1 MKKRTQGRYL
11 DSGLFLCG
19 IYWSSPINPR
29 LPAGPDTPY
38 DFTEKLAGSIAR
50 INSYH
55 AHAFRRERVTA
66 SILLVEDDRPIAEN
80 VILALAREN
89 LDCRHVTLAAEGLA
103 LLHGSS
109 FDLAIL
115 DVGLPDGNGF
125 DLCRTLRTFSDL
137 PVIFLTA
144 RSDEIDRVV
153 GLEIGADDY
162 VLKPF
167 SPRELAA
174 RVKTIL
180 RRSRNGSVNSPPAA
194 TSTFLQVDDERARIV
209 CRGQPLELSRSE
221 YLMLKTLAARPEK
234 VFSRAELMDA
244 AGLAEASLERSVDTH
259 IKSLRAKLA
268 ACAPDVDPIQTHR
281 GLGYSLTRIAT

>member
-1 MKKRTQGRYL
+1 M
-11 DSGLFLCG
+11 
-19 IYWSSPINPR
+19 
-29 LPAGPDTPY
+29 PAT
-38 DFTEKLAGSIAR
+38 
-50 INSYH
+50 
-55 AHAFRRERVTA
+55 
-66 SILLVEDDRPIAEN
+66 ILLVEDDRPIAEN
-80 VILALAREN
+80 VTLALGREN
-89 LDCRHVTLAAEGLA
+89 MDCRHVALAADALA
-103 LLHGSS
+103 ALRTGG
-109 FDLAIL
+109 FDLVIL

-125 DLCRTLRTFSDL
+125 DVCRTLRGFSDI

-180 RRSRNGSVNSPPAA
+180 RRIRSHPDTPQGASSDSPP
-194 TSTFLQVDDERARIV
+194 FLVVDEDRARIT
-209 CRGQPLELSRSE
+209 CRGMFLELSRTE
-221 YLMLKTLAARPEK
+221 YLMLKALAARPEK

-268 ACAPDVDPIQTHR
+268 VHAPDADPIRTHR
-281 GLGYSLTRIAT
+281 GLGYSLAREPT

>member
-1 MKKRTQGRYL
+1 M
-11 DSGLFLCG
+11 
-19 IYWSSPINPR
+19 
-29 LPAGPDTPY
+29 TP
-38 DFTEKLAGSIAR
+38 
-50 INSYH
+50 
-55 AHAFRRERVTA
+55 
-66 SILLVEDDRPIAEN
+66 SILLVEDDRPIADN

-89 LDCRHVTLAAEGLA
+89 MECRHVTLAAEGLA
-103 LLHGSS
+103 LLAAGS

-125 DLCRTLRTFSDL
+125 DVCRTLRGFSDI

-180 RRSRNGSVNSPPAA
+180 RRSRNGAVSAPANAA
-194 TSTFLQVDDERARIV
+194 TALIQVDDERARIV
-209 CRGQPLELSRSE
+209 CLGHALDLSRTE
-221 YLMLKTLAARPEK
+221 YLMLKAMAARPEK

-259 IKSLRAKLA
+259 IKALRAKLA
-268 ACAPDVDPIQTHR
+268 EAAPDCDLIRTHR
-281 GLGYSLTRIAT
+281 GLGYSLVRDGA

>member
-1 MKKRTQGRYL
+1 M
-11 DSGLFLCG
+11 S
-19 IYWSSPINPR
+19 
-29 LPAGPDTPY
+29 
-38 DFTEKLAGSIAR
+38 
-50 INSYH
+50 
-55 AHAFRRERVTA
+55 A

-80 VILALAREN
+80 VSLALAREGI
-89 LDCRHVTLAAEGLA
+89 DCRHVTLAAEGLS
-103 LLHGSS
+103 LLRESR

-125 DLCRTLRTFSDL
+125 DLCRIVRGFSDV
-137 PVIFLTA
+137 PIIFLTA
-144 RSDEIDRVV
+144 RADEIDRVV

-180 RRSRNGSVNSPPAA
+180 RRMQPARTTA
-194 TSTFLQVDDERARIV
+194 AMLISTGIKIDEERAAITLDGRY
-209 CRGQPLELSRSE
+209 LDLSRAE
-221 YLMLKTLAARPEK
+221 YLMLKRLASRPGK
-234 VFSRAELMDA
+234 VFSRSELMDA

-268 ACAPDVDPIQTHR
+268 EHAPHADLIRTHR
-281 GLGYSLTRIAT
+281 GLGYSLASDPQ

>member
-1 MKKRTQGRYL
+1 MT
-11 DSGLFLCG
+11 
-19 IYWSSPINPR
+19 
-29 LPAGPDTPY
+29 
-38 DFTEKLAGSIAR
+38 
-50 INSYH
+50 
-55 AHAFRRERVTA
+55 V
-66 SILLVEDDRPIAEN
+66 SILLVEDDKPIADN
-80 VILALAREN
+80 VMLALAREN
-89 LDCRHVTLAAEGLA
+89 MGCRHTTLAAEGLA
-103 LLHGSS
+103 LLATGK

-125 DLCRTLRTFSDL
+125 DVCRTLRGFSDI

-180 RRSRNGSVNSPPAA
+180 RRSRNGAVSANATAA
-194 TSTFLQVDDERARIV
+194 TALIKVDDERARIV
-209 CRGQPLELSRSE
+209 CLGQPLDLSRTE
-221 YLMLKTLAARPEK
+221 YLMLKAMAARPEK

-259 IKSLRAKLA
+259 IKALRAKVA
-268 ACAPDVDPIQTHR
+268 AAAPDSDLIRTHR
-281 GLGYSLTRIAT
+281 GLGYSLARDGA

>member
-1 MKKRTQGRYL
+1 M
-11 DSGLFLCG
+11 
-19 IYWSSPINPR
+19 
-29 LPAGPDTPY
+29 
-38 DFTEKLAGSIAR
+38 
-50 INSYH
+50 
-55 AHAFRRERVTA
+55 TA

-103 LLHGSS
+103 LLRGGG

-125 DLCRTLRTFSDL
+125 DLCRTLRGFSDV

-180 RRSRNGSVNSPPAA
+180 RRVGGKNGNGSVATPPAA
-194 TSTFLQVDDERARIV
+194 PSATPPAFIQVDAERARIV
-209 CRGQPLELSRSE
+209 CRGQLLDLSRSE
-221 YLMLKTLAARPEK
+221 YLILKALAARPEK

>member
-1 MKKRTQGRYL
+1 MAT
-11 DSGLFLCG
+11 
-19 IYWSSPINPR
+19 
-29 LPAGPDTPY
+29 
-38 DFTEKLAGSIAR
+38 
-50 INSYH
+50 
-55 AHAFRRERVTA
+55 
-66 SILLVEDDRPIAEN
+66 SILLVEDDRPIADN
-80 VILALAREN
+80 VLLALARERM
-89 LDCRHVTLAAEGLA
+89 DCHHVTLAAEALA
-103 LLHGSS
+103 LLRTGG

-115 DVGLPDGNGF
+115 DIGLPDGNGF
-125 DLCRTLRTFSDL
+125 ELCRTLRGFSDI

-144 RSDEIDRVV
+144 RADEIDRVV

-180 RRSRNGSVNSPPAA
+180 RRVGDNKCGRNNGNSGNNAAMPAA
-194 TSTFLQVDDERARIV
+194 FIQVDDERARIA
-209 CRGQPLELSRSE
+209 CRGRPLELSRSE
-221 YLMLKTLAARPEK
+221 YLMLKTLTARPEK

-268 ACAPDVDPIQTHR
+268 ECAPDVDLIRTHR
-281 GLGYSLTRIAT
+281 GLGYSLARIAT

>member
-1 MKKRTQGRYL
+1 MT
-11 DSGLFLCG
+11 
-19 IYWSSPINPR
+19 
-29 LPAGPDTPY
+29 
-38 DFTEKLAGSIAR
+38 
-50 INSYH
+50 
-55 AHAFRRERVTA
+55 V
-66 SILLVEDDRPIAEN
+66 SILLVEDDKPIADN
-80 VILALAREN
+80 VMLALAREN
-89 LDCRHVTLAAEGLA
+89 MDCRHTTLAAEGLA
-103 LLHGSS
+103 LLATGN

-125 DLCRTLRTFSDL
+125 DMCRTLRSFSDI

-180 RRSRNGSVNSPPAA
+180 RRSRNGAVSATAA
-194 TSTFLQVDDERARIV
+194 TATATATATALIKVDDERARIV
-209 CRGQPLELSRSE
+209 CLGQPLDLSRTE
-221 YLMLKTLAARPEK
+221 YLMLKALAARPEK
-234 VFSRAELMDA
+234 VFSRGELMDA

-259 IKSLRAKLA
+259 IKALRAKLA
-268 ACAPDVDPIQTHR
+268 EAAPDSDLIRTHR
-281 GLGYSLTRIAT
+281 GLGYSLVRDGA

>member
-1 MKKRTQGRYL
+1 
-11 DSGLFLCG
+11 
-19 IYWSSPINPR
+19 
-29 LPAGPDTPY
+29 
-38 DFTEKLAGSIAR
+38 
-50 INSYH
+50 
-55 AHAFRRERVTA
+55 VTA
-66 SILLVEDDRPIAEN
+66 TILLVEDDRPIADN
-80 VILALAREN
+80 VVMALAREG
-89 LDCRHVTLAAEGLA
+89 LTCRHVALAAEGLA
-103 LLHGSS
+103 LLRGGG

-125 DLCRTLRTFSDL
+125 DLCRKLRGFSDV

-180 RRSRNGSVNSPPAA
+180 RRSRPAIAAPAA
-194 TSTFLQVDDERARIV
+194 APTALIEVDPDRARV
-209 CRGQPLELSRSE
+209 LCRGHVLDLSRAE
-221 YLMLKTLAARPEK
+221 YLILKAMAARPEK

-244 AGLAEASLERSVDTH
+244 AGLAEASLERAVDTH
-259 IKSLRAKLA
+259 IKALRAKLA
-268 ACAPDVDPIQTHR
+268 ALGADPIRTHR
-281 GLGYSLTRIAT
+281 GLGYSLDKYDHPL

>member
-1 MKKRTQGRYL
+1 MTV
-11 DSGLFLCG
+11 S
-19 IYWSSPINPR
+19 
-29 LPAGPDTPY
+29 
-38 DFTEKLAGSIAR
+38 
-50 INSYH
+50 
-55 AHAFRRERVTA
+55 
-66 SILLVEDDRPIAEN
+66 LLLIEDDKAIADN

-89 LDCRHVTLAAEGLA
+89 IDCRHTALATEGLA
-103 LLHGSS
+103 LLKAGG

-125 DLCRTLRTFSDL
+125 DVCRALRGFSDI

-180 RRSRNGSVNSPPAA
+180 RRSRNGRAAPAEPSAAPPARPPA
-194 TSTFLQVDDERARIV
+194 FVEVDEERARIL
-209 CRGQPLELSRSE
+209 CRGRALDLSRAE
-221 YLMLKTLAARPEK
+221 YLMLKAMAARPEK

-244 AGLAEASLERSVDTH
+244 AGLAEASLERAVDTH

-268 ACAPDVDPIQTHR
+268 ACAPEADPIRTHR
-281 GLGYSLTRIAT
+281 GLGYSLERL

>member
-1 MKKRTQGRYL
+1 M
-11 DSGLFLCG
+11 
-19 IYWSSPINPR
+19 
-29 LPAGPDTPY
+29 
-38 DFTEKLAGSIAR
+38 
-50 INSYH
+50 
-55 AHAFRRERVTA
+55 TA
-66 SILLVEDDRPIAEN
+66 SILLVEDDRPIADN

-89 LDCRHVTLAAEGLA
+89 MDCRHVALAAEGLA
-103 LLHGSS
+103 LLAAGG

-125 DLCRTLRTFSDL
+125 DVCRTLRGFSDI

-180 RRSRNGSVNSPPAA
+180 RRSRNGAVNSNAGPATA
-194 TSTFLQVDDERARIV
+194 FIQVDDERARIV
-209 CRGQPLELSRSE
+209 CLGQALDLSRTE
-221 YLMLKTLAARPEK
+221 YLILKAMASRPEK

-259 IKSLRAKLA
+259 IKALRAKVA
-268 ACAPDVDPIQTHR
+268 AAAPDSDLIRTHR
-281 GLGYSLTRIAT
+281 GLGYSLARDGA

>member
-1 MKKRTQGRYL
+1 M
-11 DSGLFLCG
+11 
-19 IYWSSPINPR
+19 
-29 LPAGPDTPY
+29 
-38 DFTEKLAGSIAR
+38 
-50 INSYH
+50 
-55 AHAFRRERVTA
+55 TA
-66 SILLVEDDRPIAEN
+66 SILLVEDDRPIADN

-89 LDCRHVTLAAEGLA
+89 MDCRHVTLAAEGLA
-103 LLHGSS
+103 LLAAGG

-125 DLCRTLRTFSDL
+125 DVCRALRGFSDI

-180 RRSRNGSVNSPPAA
+180 RRSRNGAVSATAA
-194 TSTFLQVDDERARIV
+194 TALIQVDDERARIV
-209 CRGQPLELSRSE
+209 CLGQPLDLSRTE
-221 YLMLKTLAARPEK
+221 YLMLKAMAARPEK
-234 VFSRAELMDA
+234 VFSRAELMDV

-259 IKSLRAKLA
+259 IKALRAKLA
-268 ACAPDVDPIQTHR
+268 EAAPDSDLIRTHR
-281 GLGYSLTRIAT
+281 GLGYSLVRDAA

>member
-1 MKKRTQGRYL
+1 M
-11 DSGLFLCG
+11 
-19 IYWSSPINPR
+19 NP
-29 LPAGPDTPY
+29 
-38 DFTEKLAGSIAR
+38 
-50 INSYH
+50 
-55 AHAFRRERVTA
+55 

-80 VILALAREN
+80 VVLALARES
-89 LDCRHVTLAAEGLA
+89 LDCHHVTLASEGLA
-103 LLHGSS
+103 LLRLDN

-125 DLCRTLRTFSDL
+125 ELCRTLRTFSDI

-144 RSDEIDRVV
+144 RSDEVDRVV

-180 RRSRNGSVNSPPAA
+180 RRSRTMRAASPALSAMPTAPGLA
-194 TSTFLQVDDERARIV
+194 VDEERATIAF
-209 CRGQPLELSRSE
+209 RGRPLDLSRAE
-221 YLMLKTLAARPEK
+221 YLMLKALASRPEK

-268 ACAPDVDPIQTHR
+268 ALAPDLDPIRTHR
-281 GLGYSLTRIAT
+281 GLGYSLARDAA

>member
-1 MKKRTQGRYL
+1 MPWGP
-11 DSGLFLCG
+11 C
-19 IYWSSPINPR
+19 
-29 LPAGPDTPY
+29 PAASA
-38 DFTEKLAGSIAR
+38 KLAPPQPCP
-50 INSYH
+50 H
-55 AHAFRRERVTA
+55 AVNTR
-66 SILLVEDDRPIAEN
+66 ILLVEDDRPIADN
-80 VILALAREN
+80 VMLALAREGM
-89 LDCRHVTLAAEGLA
+89 DCRHVTLAADGLA
-103 LLHGSS
+103 HVRQGGY
-109 FDLAIL
+109 DLVIL

-125 DLCRTLRTFSDL
+125 DVCRALRGFSDI

-180 RRSRNGSVNSPPAA
+180 RRRLPSRPGQPPITSPNVPAA
-194 TSTFLQVDDERARIV
+194 GRNPLFRVDEERARIHF
-209 CRGQPLELSRSE
+209 RDRPLDLSRAE
-221 YLMLKTLAARPEK
+221 YLMLKAMAARPER
-234 VFSRAELMDA
+234 VFSRAELMDL

-268 ACAPDVDPIQTHR
+268 AHTPEFDPIRTHR
-281 GLGYSLTRIAT
+281 GLGYSLAATAP

>member
-1 MKKRTQGRYL
+1 MP
-11 DSGLFLCG
+11 F
-19 IYWSSPINPR
+19 PR
-29 LPAGPDTPY
+29 D
-38 DFTEKLAGSIAR
+38 
-50 INSYH
+50 
-55 AHAFRRERVTA
+55 RVTA

-103 LLHGSS
+103 LLRGGG

-125 DLCRTLRTFSDL
+125 DLCRALRSFSDL

-144 RSDEIDRVV
+144 RSDDIDRVV

-180 RRSRNGSVNSPPAA
+180 RRVGGRNGNGSIASHPAA
-194 TSTFLQVDDERARIV
+194 TPAFIQVDDERARIV

-281 GLGYSLTRIAT
+281 GLGYSLARIAA

>member
-1 MKKRTQGRYL
+1 V
-11 DSGLFLCG
+11 
-19 IYWSSPINPR
+19 SP
-29 LPAGPDTPY
+29 
-38 DFTEKLAGSIAR
+38 
-50 INSYH
+50 
-55 AHAFRRERVTA
+55 

-80 VILALAREN
+80 VALALAREGI
-89 LDCRHVTLAAEGLA
+89 DCQRVALAADGLA
-103 LLHGSS
+103 RLRSGR

-125 DLCRTLRTFSDL
+125 DLCRTLRGFSDI

-174 RVKTIL
+174 RVKAIL
-180 RRSRNGSVNSPPAA
+180 RRGRSVPAPPATTA
-194 TSTFLQVDDERARIV
+194 RGFIEIDEERAAIV
-209 CRGQPLELSRSE
+209 CRGCTLDLSRAE
-221 YLMLKTLAARPEK
+221 YLMLKTMAARREK

-268 ACAPDVDPIQTHR
+268 AIAPDADPIRTHR
-281 GLGYSLTRIAT
+281 GLGYSLAKNPS

>member
-1 MKKRTQGRYL
+1 M
-11 DSGLFLCG
+11 
-19 IYWSSPINPR
+19 P
-29 LPAGPDTPY
+29 LPYADTM
-38 DFTEKLAGSIAR
+38 
-50 INSYH
+50 
-55 AHAFRRERVTA
+55 TA
-66 SILLVEDDRPIAEN
+66 SILLVEDDRPIADN

-89 LDCRHVTLAAEGLA
+89 MDCRHVTLAAEGLA
-103 LLHGSS
+103 LLAAGG

-125 DLCRTLRTFSDL
+125 DVCRTLRGFSGI

-180 RRSRNGSVNSPPAA
+180 RRSRNGAAGASEPAA
-194 TSTFLQVDDERARIV
+194 TAFIQIDNERARIV
-209 CRGQPLELSRSE
+209 CLGQALDLSRAE
-221 YLMLKTLAARPEK
+221 YLMLKAMAARPEK

-259 IKSLRAKLA
+259 IKALRAKLA
-268 ACAPDVDPIQTHR
+268 EAAPGSDHIRTHR
-281 GLGYSLTRIAT
+281 GLGYSLARDGA

>member
-1 MKKRTQGRYL
+1 MP
-11 DSGLFLCG
+11 F
-19 IYWSSPINPR
+19 PR
-29 LPAGPDTPY
+29 D
-38 DFTEKLAGSIAR
+38 
-50 INSYH
+50 
-55 AHAFRRERVTA
+55 RVT

-103 LLHGSS
+103 LLRDGS

-125 DLCRTLRTFSDL
+125 DLCRTLRSFSDV

-180 RRSRNGSVNSPPAA
+180 RRVGGRNGNGSIVSHPAA
-194 TSTFLQVDDERARIV
+194 TQAFLQVDEERARIV
-209 CRGQPLELSRSE
+209 CRGQLLELSRSE

-281 GLGYSLTRIAT
+281 GLGYSLTRITT

>member
-1 MKKRTQGRYL
+1 M
-11 DSGLFLCG
+11 SA
-19 IYWSSPINPR
+19 N
-29 LPAGPDTPY
+29 
-38 DFTEKLAGSIAR
+38 
-50 INSYH
+50 
-55 AHAFRRERVTA
+55 
-66 SILLVEDDRPIAEN
+66 ILLVEDDRPIAEN

-89 LDCRHVTLAAEGLA
+89 IDCQHVTLVADGLA
-103 LLHGSS
+103 RLRSGG

-125 DLCRTLRTFSDL
+125 DLCRLVRGFSDI
-137 PVIFLTA
+137 PIIFLTA

-180 RRSRNGSVNSPPAA
+180 RRSPALLA
-194 TSTFLQVDDERARIV
+194 TSSASPSPSSIQTAFVVDEERAVVLFKSR
-209 CRGQPLELSRSE
+209 PLDLSRTE
-221 YLMLKTLAARPEK
+221 YLILKTMAARPER

-244 AGLAEASLERSVDTH
+244 AGLAAASLERSVDTH
-259 IKSLRAKLA
+259 IKSLRAKLTTLA
-268 ACAPDVDPIQTHR
+268 TDSDPIRTHR
-281 GLGYSLTRIAT
+281 GLGYSLARGDT

>member
-1 MKKRTQGRYL
+1 MPT
-11 DSGLFLCG
+11 
-19 IYWSSPINPR
+19 
-29 LPAGPDTPY
+29 T
-38 DFTEKLAGSIAR
+38 
-50 INSYH
+50 
-55 AHAFRRERVTA
+55 
-66 SILLVEDDRPIAEN
+66 ILLVEDDRPIADN

-89 LDCRHVTLAAEGLA
+89 MACLHASLAADGLA
-103 LLHGSS
+103 RLRAGGI
-109 FDLAIL
+109 DLAIL

-125 DLCRTLRTFSDL
+125 DLCRELRRFSDL

-144 RSDEIDRVV
+144 RSEEVDRVV

-180 RRSRNGSVNSPPAA
+180 RRSRGSAA
-194 TSTFLQVDDERARIV
+194 TSAAGKSVIEVDEERARIL
-209 CRGQPLELSRSE
+209 CGGMPLELSRAE
-221 YLMLKTLAARPEK
+221 YLMLKALAARPER

-244 AGLAEASLERSVDTH
+244 AGLAEASLERAVDTH

-268 ACAPDVDPIQTHR
+268 AHAPGGDLIRTHR
-281 GLGYSLTRIAT
+281 GLGYSLAREPA

>member
-1 MKKRTQGRYL
+1 M
-11 DSGLFLCG
+11 
-19 IYWSSPINPR
+19 P
-29 LPAGPDTPY
+29 
-38 DFTEKLAGSIAR
+38 
-50 INSYH
+50 
-55 AHAFRRERVTA
+55 A
-66 SILLVEDDRPIAEN
+66 SILLIEDDRPIADN

-89 LDCRHVTLAAEGLA
+89 MDCRHVTLASEGMH
-103 LLHGSS
+103 LLHAGG
-109 FDLAIL
+109 FDLVIL

-125 DLCRTLRTFSDL
+125 DVCRTLRGFSDI

-144 RSDEIDRVV
+144 RADEIDRVV

-180 RRSRNGSVNSPPAA
+180 RRGRIGGATPTPRLFSTPAA
-194 TSTFLQVDDERARIV
+194 PSPLISVDEERASIA
-209 CRGQPLELSRSE
+209 CRGQALELSRAE
-221 YLMLKTLAARPEK
+221 YLMLKTMAARPEK

-268 ACAPDVDPIQTHR
+268 SHIPDVDLIRTHR
-281 GLGYSLTRIAT
+281 GLGYSLARTPA

>member
-1 MKKRTQGRYL
+1 M
-11 DSGLFLCG
+11 
-19 IYWSSPINPR
+19 
-29 LPAGPDTPY
+29 
-38 DFTEKLAGSIAR
+38 
-50 INSYH
+50 
-55 AHAFRRERVTA
+55 TA
-66 SILLVEDDRPIAEN
+66 SILLVEDDKPIADN
-80 VILALAREN
+80 VVLALAREN
-89 LDCRHVTLAAEGLA
+89 MDCRHVTLAAEGLA
-103 LLHGSS
+103 LLATGG

-125 DLCRTLRTFSDL
+125 DVCRTLRGFSDI

-180 RRSRNGSVNSPPAA
+180 RRSRNGVVSTNARAA
-194 TSTFLQVDDERARIV
+194 AFIQVDDERARIV
-209 CRGQPLELSRSE
+209 CRGQSLDLSRTE
-221 YLMLKTLAARPEK
+221 YLMLKAMAARPEK

-268 ACAPDVDPIQTHR
+268 THSPTTDPIRTHR
-281 GLGYSLTRIAT
+281 GLGYSLVRVPA